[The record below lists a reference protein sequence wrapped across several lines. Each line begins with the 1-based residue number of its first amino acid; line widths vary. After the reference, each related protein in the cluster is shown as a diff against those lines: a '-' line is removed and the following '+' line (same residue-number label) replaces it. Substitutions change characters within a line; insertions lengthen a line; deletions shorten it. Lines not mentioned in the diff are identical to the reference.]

1 MGKTLKKIAD
11 EIGVSK
17 QAVYK
22 RLKGKL
28 KNVCAPYVYT
38 EYNRTCLT
46 EEGEAIIKKD
56 FEENPCATPLFD
68 DFSNSAVMQPNNT
81 ERSVSY
87 TSDIRNTYG
96 QNPYV
101 HTEQPTAP
109 HTEHIPNAYAADME
123 HSVLN
128 TTDAQNA
135 YGQNPYEHTDAT
147 TSTYGANTE
156 HSRNIS
162 DLHTE
167 QVNKSVSDMEHI
179 GSTSQIESSPN
190 TEHIRS
196 TYGANAPN
204 TNNIR
209 NDSVSDTDTHTDE
222 TAELKEKLHQMEI
235 KLVKANAEIENKNV
249 RIESLQ
255 ERISDKDRQIAEQR
269 ESIARIDG
277 ERKLL
282 TISLFKNN
290 QFLEEIMKLPLSKR
304 IFGWNQVQKRLKDTQ
319 NLSEQDVT
327 NDNAVVAIHNPDDT
341 DAD

>member
-17 QAVYK
+17 QSVYK

-28 KNVCAPYVYT
+28 KDVCAPYVYT

-56 FEENPCATPLFD
+56 FEENPCATPLFNIL
-68 DFSNSAVMQPNNT
+68 SNSTVIQPNNT
-81 ERSVSY
+81 ECSVSY

-101 HTEQPTAP
+101 HTAQTAAP
-109 HTEHIPNAYAADME
+109 HTEHVPNAYGANTE
-123 HSVLN
+123 HSASN
-128 TTDAQNA
+128 TNDIQNA
-135 YGQNPYEHTDAT
+135 YGQNPYVHTNETAT
-147 TSTYGANTE
+147 TYGANTE
-156 HSRNIS
+156 HSHNIS
-162 DLHTE
+162 DSHTE
-167 QVNKSVSDMEHI
+167 QENKSVSDMEHV
-179 GSTSQIESSPN
+179 GSTSQVEPLSD
-190 TEHIRS
+190 TEHIHP
-196 TYGANAPN
+196 TYGANTPN
-204 TNNIR
+204 TDNIR
-209 NDSVSDTDTHTDE
+209 NESVSDTDAHTDE

-235 KLVKANAEIENKNV
+235 ELIKANAEIENKNV

-304 IFGWNQVQKRLKDTQ
+304 IFGWNQVQKRLKDSQ
-319 NLSEQDVT
+319 NLSEQEAKD
-327 NDNAVVAIHNPDDT
+327 DNTLVAVNTSDDNNE
-341 DAD
+341 